1 MQALLRCALILA
13 VIASVLGPCAAK
25 SGEESAASRN
35 SCRVSFGDSSST
47 QPISIL
53 QVVVADGLE
62 PCADAILTT
71 IGATLTCSAPALA
84 PISIWPMFIWKSHE
98 NDSPKHISSFD
109 SASSRA
115 GASMTALGS
124 GISTQPLHIPVLL
137 PPAICGVGILQARF
151 LHPLHALL

>member
-1 MQALLRCALILA
+1 
-13 VIASVLGPCAAK
+13 
-25 SGEESAASRN
+25 
-35 SCRVSFGDSSST
+35 
-47 QPISIL
+47 
-53 QVVVADGLE
+53 
-62 PCADAILTT
+62 
-71 IGATLTCSAPALA
+71 
-84 PISIWPMFIWKSHE
+84 MFIWKSHE